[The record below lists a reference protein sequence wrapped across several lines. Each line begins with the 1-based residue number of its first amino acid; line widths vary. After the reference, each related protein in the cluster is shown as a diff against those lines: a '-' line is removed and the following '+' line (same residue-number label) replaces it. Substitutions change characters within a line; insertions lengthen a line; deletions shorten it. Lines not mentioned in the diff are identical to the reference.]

1 MKDDND
7 DDDDA
12 DGDEKLDEDQDECH
26 DDDDACELGSP
37 VLPLKTLKPQGP

>member
-1 MKDDND
+1 MKDDNTG

-26 DDDDACELGSP
+26 DTMMM
-37 VLPLKTLKPQGP
+37 K

>member
-26 DDDDACELGSP
+26 DDDACELGSP